1 MKTQGD
7 REVTTLRLSDLT
19 YEKVIGFYVKNIAI
33 YFAVFAFVW
42 LFWSHLILVDFA
54 TIFATPVPLGE
65 ALYSVRF
72 ILLWPFALAVLSFI
86 IKKSMQALDM
96 KPSNSLEF
104 DGTSGEIFKKGV
116 FISFNAGVFEELT
129 YRWLAFS
136 SAMVTSVFFNW
147 ITFGLYKW
155 IMMTI
160 LVPIANWA
168 TLGYLEPQLLGS
180 EWTIAAAII
189 VANGDFRSGHNLG
202 LLNKINSW
210 FMGMLFFYMVFHYG
224 IVSAIVTHV
233 LYDCFVFTM
242 VAIGHALRGNS
253 ESVS

>member
-1 MKTQGD
+1 MKTQRG
-7 REVTTLRLSDLT
+7 REVITLKLSDLT
-19 YEKVIGFYVKNIAI
+19 YQKVIGQYLKNIGT
-33 YFAVFAFVW
+33 YFVVFAFVW
-42 LFWSHLILVDFA
+42 MFWSQLILVDFA

-72 ILLWPFALAVLSFI
+72 ILLLPFVFMILGAITDKCMSAFDLNPR
-86 IKKSMQALDM
+86 K
-96 KPSNSLEF
+96 SLEF
-104 DGTSGEIFKKGV
+104 DGTSGEIFKKGM
-116 FISFNAGVFEELT
+116 FISLNAGVFEELT

-155 IMMTI
+155 LMMTI

-168 TLGYLEPQLLGS
+168 TLGYLEPQLLGT

-189 VANGDFRSGHNLG
+189 VANGDFRSAHNLG
-202 LLNKINSW
+202 LLNKINAW

-233 LYDCFVFTM
+233 LYDCFVFTI